1 VNTPVHYARC
11 TNVSLETFAVQHQ
24 FSSVFLQVVCVA
36 FQVILPFKLELV
48 TQNIF
53 TYLQLF
59 FAWNWSTMT
68 FLSEFATVCG
78 NCIYH
83 VCHYMNLHSNY
94 LSVMWTSEPLWRAV
108 WGWARVWAS
117 VWLADGVVWMELCIC
132 MFLYGCLCIFI
143 TLIFPMFFFP
153 CGICPSLLL
162 PSLSWSSCLQ
172 YYAVYSSICF
182 FVFCCVFI
190 ILCANW
196 VHEISVNSKII
207 VCCKWK
213 ITSFS
218 VNFSILWQWMLQLW
232 CVGVWHHVG

>member
-1 VNTPVHYARC
+1 M
-11 TNVSLETFAVQHQ
+11 
-24 FSSVFLQVVCVA
+24 CVITWICIA
-36 FQVILPFKLELV
+36 
-48 TQNIF
+48 T
-53 TYLQLF
+53 TYLSCGPH
-59 FAWNWSTMT
+59 N
-68 FLSEFATVCG
+68 LS
-78 NCIYH
+78 
-83 VCHYMNLHSNY
+83 
-94 LSVMWTSEPLWRAV
+94 WQAV

-117 VWLADGVVWMELCIC
+117 VWLAGGVVRMELCIC
-132 MFLYGCLCIFI
+132 MFLHGCLCIFI

-190 ILCANW
+190 ILCENW

-232 CVGVWHHVG
+232 VGVWHHVGQLCAFSPLLIMCVQIWKHCLCVTNVSVLHFEYRFVHVSVAICQCDWIENK